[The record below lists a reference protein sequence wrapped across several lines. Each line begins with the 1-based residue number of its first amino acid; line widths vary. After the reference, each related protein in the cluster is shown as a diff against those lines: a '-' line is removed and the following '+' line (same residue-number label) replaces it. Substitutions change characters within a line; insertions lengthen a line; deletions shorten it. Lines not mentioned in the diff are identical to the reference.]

1 MPRCILSYEK
11 IMKNLVKRA
20 KREVFS
26 FSSMKI
32 LCKTERFLLY
42 PRIIAAPYQG
52 TLNLLRCILSYVGTQ
67 KIRRIKKKLR
77 MKLDNWLLRHT
88 AFISRECPRVSSS
101 AGSRTDLPSGCM
113 RARWWC
119 GATSSSVRATP
130 RRGADICRE

>member
-26 FSSMKI
+26 FSSVKI

-52 TLNLLRCILSYVGTQ
+52 TLNLPRCILSYVETHKNPQNQ
-67 KIRRIKKKLR
+67 KE
-77 MKLDNWLLRHT
+77 T
-88 AFISRECPRVSSS
+88 ADKI
-101 AGSRTDLPSGCM
+101 G
-113 RARWWC
+113 
-119 GATSSSVRATP
+119 
-130 RRGADICRE
+130 